1 MTCGSKIC
9 ETRTK
14 MGISQEKLGEIV
26 GVSRQTVSKWELDE
40 AFPEPSKLIRLCRY
54 IGVSADELLSYLG
67 TSDDVV
73 MDGYGVY
80 RGDNKEIV
88 LTSCFALSLYSGGDK
103 MGMRLY
109 RGDDKRKSLCAI
121 CERDLKSKT
130 TEYSFITE
138 KSGDIISSGKQIDSL
153 IGTEFD
159 KSVLK
164 DMRMIEKINIDRSG
178 MPLPSVGEYGVAR
191 CLSEWRKM
199 SEYHSESSHFSFN
212 LCTDRLE
219 YVFSIMPEHEN
230 IYCGASNNRV
240 FDLGLIGGSQ
250 YFRLRNYDDNDKPF
264 CAFYADL
271 SYEPVDIKI
280 PAAEVNTTVACN
292 VMNASGS
299 HVGSS
304 GMVFFVKRYSDDMII
319 LAGCGGDEYGYYRD
333 GAYCEK
339 II

>member
-40 AFPEPSKLIRLCRY
+40 AFPEPTKLIRLCRY
-54 IGVSADELLSYLG
+54 IGVSADELLSYLDAA
-67 TSDDVV
+67 DDTG

-80 RGDNKEIV
+80 RGENREIV
-88 LTSCFALSLYSGGDK
+88 LTSMFALFLYSGSDK
-103 MGMRLY
+103 IGMRLY
-109 RGDDKRKSLCAI
+109 KGDEKRKSLCAV

-130 TEYSFITE
+130 TEFSFITE
-138 KSGDIISSGKQIDSL
+138 KSGDIVDSGGRIGYL

-159 KSVLK
+159 KSVLNG
-164 DMRMIEKINIDRSG
+164 MRIIEKINLDRSG

-199 SEYHSESSHFSFN
+199 SEYHSESSYFSFN

-219 YVFSIMPEHEN
+219 YVFSIMPDHEN

-240 FDLGLIGGSQ
+240 FDLGLICGAQ

-271 SYEPVDIKI
+271 GYEPAYIKI
-280 PAAEVNTTVACN
+280 PAAEVNTTDACSVRN
-292 VMNASGS
+292 SSAGRVGGSGLI
-299 HVGSS
+299 
-304 GMVFFVKRYSDDMII
+304 FFVKRYSDDTII
-319 LAGCGGDEYGYYRD
+319 LAGCGGDEYVYNRD